1 MESLYSRAEIYD
13 LFENEQRY
21 EAYRKHWET
30 VFKDRDIRSMLDVS
44 IGSGS
49 VTLPVTELGV
59 KLSGSDLSSDML
71 KNCEEKAS
79 ARGVGVTLKKSDFRS
94 LECWGDELF
103 DIVASTGNSLGYVDN
118 ADVERT
124 LEEMDRHVRPG
135 GYLYF
140 DSRNWEKILAE
151 HQRFYTYNPLFVEDN
166 RVNVVQCWDYND
178 DGTMVF
184 NILYTFERDNRV
196 FQKEIFEEHYNPFPK
211 ALAVDKLRAL
221 DYTDIE
227 LKGFPAQFP
236 PTEFEKLEWYSVIAK
251 KSEKSLDR

>member
-1 MESLYSRAEIYD
+1 MESLYNRAEIYD

-30 VFKDRDIRSMLDVS
+30 VFEGKDIGSMLDVS

-59 KLSGSDLSSDML
+59 KLSGSDLSSEMH
-71 KNCEEKAS
+71 KNCEKKAS
-79 ARGVGVTLKKSDFRS
+79 VRGTDVTLKQSDFRF
-94 LECWGDELF
+94 LECWGDETF

-140 DSRNWEKILAE
+140 DSRNWEKILGDHE
-151 HQRFYTYNPLFVEDN
+151 RFYTYNPLF
-166 RVNVVQCWDYND
+166 
-178 DGTMVF
+178 
-184 NILYTFERDNRV
+184 
-196 FQKEIFEEHYNPFPK
+196 
-211 ALAVDKLRAL
+211 
-221 DYTDIE
+221 
-227 LKGFPAQFP
+227 
-236 PTEFEKLEWYSVIAK
+236 
-251 KSEKSLDR
+251 